1 MTNSERAHNN
11 CVRRHSNAGI
21 TRRIGLWMAVLLT
34 AALTACASGAAAAST
49 PTTEPIP
56 EPSPTPL
63 PPQPNTALEA
73 AIAKFD
79 TYQSYTLNY
88 ELVYESGTFDATH
101 NTQST
106 QYVDSANATTLI
118 DSASETLITSTYKKF
133 CVEEQCY
140 KTDAT
145 GLFKPA
151 SGHYYPPKPALSFL
165 GMNVDQVLDNGS
177 TYIGEEMKDG
187 RNTFKYQ
194 VQASEAQMADPA
206 LSLAQPAPEIFFYV
220 DTQSG
225 DLLGYD
231 SKYDKTNLSARDHYQ
246 ISYVYSGWNTSE
258 FAKPEVVE
266 ANNTEW
272 QTYNGAYSGAVTF
285 DFPKVVVVEDYGYP
299 YLKAP
304 SGSRMEF
311 QLYASIGTLSVV
323 DEYLDAEK
331 DLMCEMAF
339 REFVL
344 ANDKTGQTLERAEW
358 LQAPNYSFCKAIVNT
373 NSGQEARYLFN
384 EPNELTQLRKDL
396 LPQTFY
402 ITVTPAEGEDV
413 DTAFWDVIQT
423 IQLGAGLSG
432 IE

>member
-1 MTNSERAHNN
+1 MTNSDRAHNI
-11 CVRRHSNAGI
+11 CVRRQSNAGI
-21 TRRIGLWMAVLLT
+21 TRRIGLWMAVLLI
-34 AALTACASGAAAAST
+34 AALTACASGAAATST
-49 PTTEPIP
+49 PTTEPTP

-63 PPQPNTALEA
+63 PPQPDTALEA

-79 TYQSYTLNY
+79 TYQSYTLTY
-88 ELVYESGTFDATH
+88 ELVYKSGALGATH
-101 NTQST
+101 ITKTT
-106 QYVDSANATTLI
+106 QYVDSANAATLI

-133 CVEEQCY
+133 CIEEQCY

-151 SGHYYPPKPALSFL
+151 NGHYFPPKPALNFL
-165 GMNVDQVLDNGS
+165 GLDADHVLANGY
-177 TYIGEEMKDG
+177 TYIEEEMKGG

-194 VQASEAQMADPA
+194 VQASETQMADPQ
-206 LSLAQPAPEIFFYV
+206 LSLTQPAPEVYFFV

-225 DLLGYD
+225 DLMAYD
-231 SKYDKTNLSARDHYQ
+231 IQYAKTNQGRADQYQ

-258 FAKPEVVE
+258 FAKPDVVE

-331 DLMCEMAF
+331 DLICEMAF

-402 ITVTPAEGEDV
+402 ITVTPVEGEDV

-423 IQLGAGLSG
+423 IQLGAGLPG